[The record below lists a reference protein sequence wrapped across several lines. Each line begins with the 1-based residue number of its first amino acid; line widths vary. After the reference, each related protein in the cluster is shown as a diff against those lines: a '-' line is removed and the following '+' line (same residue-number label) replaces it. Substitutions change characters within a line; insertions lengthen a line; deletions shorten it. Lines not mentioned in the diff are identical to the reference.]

1 MPTLQMTRSI
11 VGKLTLFVG
20 VVVGLN
26 TAMLIGA
33 AYVTTSAILRDQV
46 EDRLK
51 AIANDRQ
58 EILLHE
64 LQQQQDRVSVFAS
77 RQRIRALLAAHAGE
91 TMPALTFVKQ
101 VHGYLAYVQAH
112 AAGLLALW
120 VEDADGR
127 ILAAS
132 DPRGVVAAL

>member
-1 MPTLQMTRSI
+1 MTKSI

-51 AIANDRQ
+51 AIAADRQ
-58 EILLHE
+58 EILLNE
-64 LQQQQDRVSVFAS
+64 LRQQ
-77 RQRIRALLAAHAGE
+77 RARSATTATG
-91 TMPALTFVKQ
+91 TWGPCCWPSISGQ
-101 VHGYLAYVQAH
+101 
-112 AAGLLALW
+112 
-120 VEDADGR
+120 
-127 ILAAS
+127 S
-132 DPRGVVAAL
+132 